1 VRHKSGIKKLGK
13 PTDQRL
19 AMLYDEAA
27 ALIKYGKIKLTLT
40 RAKAVKPI
48 VEKLI
53 SLAKDGDVFSR
64 RKALMIIKHRTLVKT
79 LFDLAARFEGR
90 AGGFTRIT
98 RIGFRRGDAAPLALL
113 ELV

>member
-1 VRHKSGIKKLGK
+1 MRHKSGLKKLGK

-27 ALIKYGKIKLTLT
+27 ALVKYGKIKLTLT

-53 SLAKDGDVFSR
+53 SMAKDGDVFSR
-64 RKALMIIKHRTLVKT
+64 RKALSIIKHRTLVKT
-79 LFDLAARFEGR
+79 LFGLAARFEGR

-98 RIGFRRGDAAPLALL
+98 KIGFRRGDAAPLALL

>member
-1 VRHKSGIKKLGK
+1 MRHRLGNKKFGR

-27 ALIKYGKIKLTLT
+27 ALVKHGKIKLTLT
-40 RAKAVKPI
+40 RAKAVRPI

-53 SLAKDGDVFSR
+53 SLAKVGDVHSR
-64 RKALMIIKHRTLVKT
+64 RQAQLKLKHRTLVKT
-79 LFDLAARFEGR
+79 LFDMASRFEGR